1 MSLLNTLDTVKSKL
15 KPLPQHYLVDQVD
28 TYVCQQYATLL
39 AAIML
44 NNGSSSCY
52 QNQLFIRMLDS
63 LQLEA
68 QPSSYLDASQQMDT
82 AKVIELMDHLDKSG
96 HINLLFDAILLLRI
110 DNPLTPDEVR
120 LINALIDVFE
130 ISENNVL
137 MTVFWANKAL
147 GIDANLDK
155 KHQDK
160 LHQLTVSEEISLYTD
175 EGFQLLCH
183 QDSFVRKGDILFHG
197 VMDKMSYNIIK
208 NSFFNFSGSHSYVM
222 EDLLSKISEETGW
235 VVRAD
240 EKLSEHRTISY
251 SLLPLLFALSHWA
264 EFYAEIYS
272 N

>member
-1 MSLLNTLDTVKSKL
+1 MSLLNTLNTVKSEL

-28 TYVCQQYATLL
+28 TYVCEQYATLL

-44 NNGSSSCY
+44 NNGSISCY

-68 QPSSYLDASQQMDT
+68 QPSSYLNASQQMDT
-82 AKVIELMDHLDKSG
+82 ARVIELIKHLDKSG

-110 DNPLTPDEVR
+110 DNPLTPDQVK

-130 ISENNVL
+130 ISEKNVL

-147 GIDANLDK
+147 GIDTNLDK
-155 KHQDK
+155 KYQDK
-160 LHQLTVSEEISLYTD
+160 LHQLTVSEEISLRTD
-175 EGFQLLCH
+175 KGFQLLCH

-197 VMDKMSYNIIK
+197 VMAKMGTGMN
-208 NSFFNFSGSHSYVM
+208 FFSKTFTTVNVM
-222 EDLLSKISEETGW
+222 ESLQSKISEETGW

-251 SLLPLLFALSHWA
+251 SLLPLIFALSHWA